1 MTPAQQ
7 KKALAL
13 LKQQVRQNDEA
24 AGGEDNYPDNH
35 AIRMFLIEVGAI
47 PDRRKKKGG
56 EA

>member
-24 AGGEDNYPDNH
+24 AGGEDNHSDNH
-35 AIRMFLIEVGAI
+35 AMRMFLIDVGAI
-47 PDRRKKKGG
+47 PDRRKKGG
-56 EA
+56 KA